1 MVSIYH
7 HAPSC
12 EIADGQA
19 RCHQKQM
26 LAAPD
31 RQISLTDPSSARS
44 GVVAYNVPTAVDTTN
59 DLNVATR

>member
-1 MVSIYH
+1 
-7 HAPSC
+7 
-12 EIADGQA
+12 
-19 RCHQKQM
+19 M